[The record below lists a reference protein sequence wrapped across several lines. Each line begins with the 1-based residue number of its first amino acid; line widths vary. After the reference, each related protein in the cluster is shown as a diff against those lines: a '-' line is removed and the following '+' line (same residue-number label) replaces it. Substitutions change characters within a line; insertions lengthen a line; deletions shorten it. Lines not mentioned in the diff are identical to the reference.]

1 MKSPEL
7 TEFFSLLGKAKK
19 EKEEEFDNLLKEADI
34 NLDALT
40 STVFSGI
47 KEVKVNEKKQK
58 KKEEKAKNEKQE
70 LTVEEKFVELN
81 DKHLRLFAEFENFK
95 KRTAKERMDL
105 YKTAGESILTAL
117 LPILDDFE
125 RSIKA
130 NQKQE
135 DEGVVLIHNKLKSIL
150 ETKGLKA
157 MQDPVGEELNTDY
170 HEAIT
175 NIPAPS
181 DNMKGKIIDVVEKGY
196 FLNEKVIRYAKVVV
210 ANS

>member
-1 MKSPEL
+1 M
-7 TEFFSLLGKAKK
+7 AKK
-19 EKEEEFDNLLKEADI
+19 KKE
-34 NLDALT
+34 T
-40 STVFSGI
+40 
-47 KEVKVNEKKQK
+47 
-58 KKEEKAKNEKQE
+58 KKEEKAKEVKQE
-70 LTVEEKFVELN
+70 LTIEEKFAELN

-117 LPILDDFE
+117 LPVLDDFE

-135 DEGVVLIHNKLKSIL
+135 DEGVVLIYNKLKSIL

-157 MQDPVGEELNTDY
+157 MEDPIGQELNTDY

-175 NIPAPS
+175 NISAPS
-181 DNMKGKIIDVVEKGY
+181 DDMKGKIIDVVEKGY

>member
-1 MKSPEL
+1 
-7 TEFFSLLGKAKK
+7 
-19 EKEEEFDNLLKEADI
+19 
-34 NLDALT
+34 
-40 STVFSGI
+40 
-47 KEVKVNEKKQK
+47 
-58 KKEEKAKNEKQE
+58 
-70 LTVEEKFVELN
+70 
-81 DKHLRLFAEFENFK
+81 LRLFAEFENFK

-105 YKTAGESILTAL
+105 YKTAGESVLTAL
-117 LPILDDFE
+117 LPVLDDFE

-135 DEGVVLIHNKLKSIL
+135 DEGVVLIYNKLRSIF

-157 MQDPVGEELNTDY
+157 MEDPIGQELNTDY

-181 DNMKGKIIDVVEKGY
+181 DDVKGKIIDVVEKGY

>member
-1 MKSPEL
+1 M
-7 TEFFSLLGKAKK
+7 
-19 EKEEEFDNLLKEADI
+19 
-34 NLDALT
+34 
-40 STVFSGI
+40 
-47 KEVKVNEKKQK
+47 EKKNK
-58 KKEEKAKNEKQE
+58 ETKKEEKAKEVKQE
-70 LTVEEKFVELN
+70 LTKEEKFAELN

-105 YKTAGESILTAL
+105 YKTAGESVLTAL
-117 LPILDDFE
+117 LPVLDDFE

-135 DEGVVLIHNKLKSIL
+135 DEGVVLIYNKLKSIL

-157 MQDPVGEELNTDY
+157 MEDPIGQELNTDY

-181 DNMKGKIIDVVEKGY
+181 DDMKGKIIDVVEKGY

>member
-1 MKSPEL
+1 M
-7 TEFFSLLGKAKK
+7 AKK
-19 EKEEEFDNLLKEADI
+19 KKE
-34 NLDALT
+34 T
-40 STVFSGI
+40 
-47 KEVKVNEKKQK
+47 
-58 KKEEKAKNEKQE
+58 KKEEKAKEVKQE
-70 LTVEEKFVELN
+70 LTAEEKFAELN

-105 YKTAGESILTAL
+105 YKTAGESVLTAL
-117 LPILDDFE
+117 LPVLDDFE

-135 DEGVVLIHNKLKSIL
+135 DEGVVLIYNKLKSIL

-157 MQDPVGEELNTDY
+157 MEDPIGQELNTDY

-181 DNMKGKIIDVVEKGY
+181 DDMKGKIIDVVEKGY
-196 FLNEKVIRYAKVVV
+196 FLNEKVIRYAKVVI

>member
-1 MKSPEL
+1 ML
-7 TEFFSLLGKAKK
+7 
-19 EKEEEFDNLLKEADI
+19 
-34 NLDALT
+34 
-40 STVFSGI
+40 
-47 KEVKVNEKKQK
+47 
-58 KKEEKAKNEKQE
+58 
-70 LTVEEKFVELN
+70 ELN

-105 YKTAGESILTAL
+105 YKTAGESVLTAL
-117 LPILDDFE
+117 LPVLDDFE

-135 DEGVVLIHNKLKSIL
+135 DEGVVLIYNKLKSIL

-157 MQDPVGEELNTDY
+157 MEDPVGQELNTDY

-181 DNMKGKIIDVVEKGY
+181 DDMKGKIIDVVEKGY

>member
-1 MKSPEL
+1 M
-7 TEFFSLLGKAKK
+7 AKK
-19 EKEEEFDNLLKEADI
+19 KKE
-34 NLDALT
+34 T
-40 STVFSGI
+40 
-47 KEVKVNEKKQK
+47 
-58 KKEEKAKNEKQE
+58 KKEEKAKEVKQE
-70 LTVEEKFVELN
+70 LTIEEKFAELN

-105 YKTAGESILTAL
+105 YKTAGESVLTAL
-117 LPILDDFE
+117 LPVLDDFE

-135 DEGVVLIHNKLKSIL
+135 DEGVVLIYNKLKNIL

-157 MQDPVGEELNTDY
+157 MEDPIGQELNTDY

-181 DNMKGKIIDVVEKGY
+181 DDMKGKIIDVVEKGY

>member
-1 MKSPEL
+1 MAKKKKNKTEEVEDVKIEKKEL
-7 TEFFSLLGKAKK
+7 T
-19 EKEEEFDNLLKEADI
+19 I
-34 NLDALT
+34 
-40 STVFSGI
+40 
-47 KEVKVNEKKQK
+47 
-58 KKEEKAKNEKQE
+58 EEK
-70 LTVEEKFVELN
+70 LSELN

-95 KRTAKERMDL
+95 KRTAKEKMDL
-105 YKTAGESILTAL
+105 YKTAGESILNAL
-117 LPILDDFE
+117 LPVLDDFE

-130 NQKQE
+130 NEKQE
-135 DEGVVLIHNKLKSIL
+135 NEGVVLIYNKLKSTL

-157 MQDPVGEELNTDY
+157 MDNPIGTELNTDF

-181 DNMKGKIIDVVEKGY
+181 DDMKGKIIDVVEKGY

>member
-1 MKSPEL
+1 M
-7 TEFFSLLGKAKK
+7 AKK
-19 EKEEEFDNLLKEADI
+19 KKE
-34 NLDALT
+34 T
-40 STVFSGI
+40 
-47 KEVKVNEKKQK
+47 
-58 KKEEKAKNEKQE
+58 KKEEKAKEVKQE
-70 LTVEEKFVELN
+70 LTVEEKFAELN

-105 YKTAGESILTAL
+105 YKTAGESVLTAL
-117 LPILDDFE
+117 LPVLDDFE

-135 DEGVVLIHNKLKSIL
+135 DEGVVLIYNKLKSIL

-157 MQDPVGEELNTDY
+157 MEDPIGQELNTDY

-181 DNMKGKIIDVVEKGY
+181 DDMKGKIIDVVEKGY

>member
-1 MKSPEL
+1 MAKKKKE
-7 TEFFSLLGKAKK
+7 TKK
-19 EKEEEFDNLLKEADI
+19 EKKA
-34 NLDALT
+34 
-40 STVFSGI
+40 
-47 KEVKVNEKKQK
+47 KEVK
-58 KKEEKAKNEKQE
+58 QE
-70 LTVEEKFVELN
+70 MTTEEKFAELN

-105 YKTAGESILTAL
+105 YKTAGESVLTAL
-117 LPILDDFE
+117 LPVLDDFE
-125 RSIKA
+125 RSLKA
-130 NQKQE
+130 NLKQE
-135 DEGVVLIHNKLKSIL
+135 DEGVVLIYNKLKSIL

-157 MQDPVGEELNTDY
+157 MEDPIGQELNTDY

-181 DNMKGKIIDVVEKGY
+181 DDMKGKIIDVVEKGY

>member
-1 MKSPEL
+1 M
-7 TEFFSLLGKAKK
+7 AKK
-19 EKEEEFDNLLKEADI
+19 KKE
-34 NLDALT
+34 T
-40 STVFSGI
+40 
-47 KEVKVNEKKQK
+47 
-58 KKEEKAKNEKQE
+58 KKEEKAKEVKQE
-70 LTVEEKFVELN
+70 LTIEEKCAELN

-105 YKTAGESILTAL
+105 YKTAGESVLTAL
-117 LPILDDFE
+117 LPVLDDFE

-135 DEGVVLIHNKLKSIL
+135 DEGVVLIYNKLKSIL

-157 MQDPVGEELNTDY
+157 MEDPIGQELNTDY

-181 DNMKGKIIDVVEKGY
+181 DDMKGKIIDVVEKGY

>member
-1 MKSPEL
+1 M
-7 TEFFSLLGKAKK
+7 AKK
-19 EKEEEFDNLLKEADI
+19 KKE
-34 NLDALT
+34 T
-40 STVFSGI
+40 
-47 KEVKVNEKKQK
+47 
-58 KKEEKAKNEKQE
+58 KKEEKAKEVKQE
-70 LTVEEKFVELN
+70 LTIEEKFAELN

-95 KRTAKERMDL
+95 KRTAKERIDL
-105 YKTAGESILTAL
+105 YKTAGESVLTAL
-117 LPILDDFE
+117 LPVLDDFE

-135 DEGVVLIHNKLKSIL
+135 DEGVVLIYNKLKSIL

-157 MQDPVGEELNTDY
+157 MKDPIGQELNTDY

-181 DNMKGKIIDVVEKGY
+181 DDMKGKIIDVVEKGY

>member
-1 MKSPEL
+1 M
-7 TEFFSLLGKAKK
+7 AKK
-19 EKEEEFDNLLKEADI
+19 
-34 NLDALT
+34 
-40 STVFSGI
+40 
-47 KEVKVNEKKQK
+47 K
-58 KKEEKAKNEKQE
+58 KKNKNEEKAKEVKQE
-70 LTVEEKFVELN
+70 LTAEEKIAQLN

-95 KRTAKERMDL
+95 KRTAKERIDL
-105 YKTAGESILTAL
+105 YKTAGESVLTAV
-117 LPILDDFE
+117 LPVLDDFE

-135 DEGVVLIHNKLKSIL
+135 DEGVVLIYNKLKSIL

-157 MQDPVGEELNTDY
+157 MEDSVGQELNTDY

-175 NIPAPS
+175 NISAPS
-181 DNMKGKIIDVVEKGY
+181 DDMKGKIIDVIEKGY

>member
-1 MKSPEL
+1 M
-7 TEFFSLLGKAKK
+7 AKK
-19 EKEEEFDNLLKEADI
+19 KKE
-34 NLDALT
+34 T
-40 STVFSGI
+40 
-47 KEVKVNEKKQK
+47 
-58 KKEEKAKNEKQE
+58 KKEEKAKEVKQE
-70 LTVEEKFVELN
+70 LTVEEKFTELN

-105 YKTAGESILTAL
+105 YKTAGESVLTAL
-117 LPILDDFE
+117 LPVLDDFE

-135 DEGVVLIHNKLKSIL
+135 DEGVVLIYNKLKSIL

-157 MQDPVGEELNTDY
+157 MEDPIGQELNTDY

-175 NIPAPS
+175 NLPAPS
-181 DNMKGKIIDVVEKGY
+181 DDMKGKIIDVVEKGY

>member
-1 MKSPEL
+1 M
-7 TEFFSLLGKAKK
+7 AKK
-19 EKEEEFDNLLKEADI
+19 
-34 NLDALT
+34 
-40 STVFSGI
+40 
-47 KEVKVNEKKQK
+47 KKK
-58 KKEEKAKNEKQE
+58 TKKEERAEEEKQE
-70 LTVEEKFVELN
+70 LTIEEKFAELN

-105 YKTAGESILTAL
+105 YKTAGESVLTAL
-117 LPILDDFE
+117 LPVLDDFE

-135 DEGVVLIHNKLKSIL
+135 DEGVVLIYNKLKSIL

-157 MQDPVGEELNTDY
+157 MEDPIGTELNTDY

-181 DNMKGKIIDVVEKGY
+181 DDMKGKIIDEVEKGY

>member
-1 MKSPEL
+1 M
-7 TEFFSLLGKAKK
+7 AKK
-19 EKEEEFDNLLKEADI
+19 
-34 NLDALT
+34 
-40 STVFSGI
+40 
-47 KEVKVNEKKQK
+47 KKK
-58 KKEEKAKNEKQE
+58 TKKEEKAKEVKQE
-70 LTVEEKFVELN
+70 LTIEEKFAELN

-105 YKTAGESILTAL
+105 YKTAGESVLTAL
-117 LPILDDFE
+117 LPVLDDFE

-135 DEGVVLIHNKLKSIL
+135 DEGVVLIYNKLKSIL

-157 MQDPVGEELNTDY
+157 MEDPIGQELNTDY

-181 DNMKGKIIDVVEKGY
+181 DDMKGKIIDVVEKGY

>member
-1 MKSPEL
+1 M
-7 TEFFSLLGKAKK
+7 AKK
-19 EKEEEFDNLLKEADI
+19 NKE
-34 NLDALT
+34 T
-40 STVFSGI
+40 
-47 KEVKVNEKKQK
+47 
-58 KKEEKAKNEKQE
+58 KKEEKAKEVKQE
-70 LTVEEKFVELN
+70 LTTEEKFAQLN

-117 LPILDDFE
+117 LPVLDDFE

-135 DEGVVLIHNKLKSIL
+135 DEGVVLIYNKLRSIL

-157 MQDPVGEELNTDY
+157 MEDPIGQELNTDY

-181 DNMKGKIIDVVEKGY
+181 DDMKGKIIDVVEKGY

>member
-1 MKSPEL
+1 M
-7 TEFFSLLGKAKK
+7 AKK
-19 EKEEEFDNLLKEADI
+19 KKE
-34 NLDALT
+34 T
-40 STVFSGI
+40 
-47 KEVKVNEKKQK
+47 
-58 KKEEKAKNEKQE
+58 KEEKAKEVKEE
-70 LTVEEKFVELN
+70 LTIEEKFAELN

-105 YKTAGESILTAL
+105 YKTAGESVLTVL
-117 LPILDDFE
+117 LPVLDDFE

-135 DEGVVLIHNKLKSIL
+135 DEGVVLIYNKLKSIL

-157 MQDPVGEELNTDY
+157 MEDPIGQELNTDY
-170 HEAIT
+170 NEAIT

-181 DNMKGKIIDVVEKGY
+181 DDMKGKIIDVVEKGY

>member
-1 MKSPEL
+1 M
-7 TEFFSLLGKAKK
+7 AKK
-19 EKEEEFDNLLKEADI
+19 KNKKDKKVKD
-34 NLDALT
+34 
-40 STVFSGI
+40 
-47 KEVKVNEKKQK
+47 KEVKQELSA
-58 KKEEKAKNEKQE
+58 EEKISQ
-70 LTVEEKFVELN
+70 LN

-105 YKTAGESILTAL
+105 YKTAGESVLTAI
-117 LPILDDFE
+117 LPVLDDFE

-135 DEGVVLIHNKLKSIL
+135 DKGVVLIYNKLKSIL

-157 MQDPVGEELNTDY
+157 MEDPIGQELNTDY

-181 DNMKGKIIDVVEKGY
+181 DEMKGKIIDVVEIGY

>member
-1 MKSPEL
+1 M
-7 TEFFSLLGKAKK
+7 AKK
-19 EKEEEFDNLLKEADI
+19 KKE
-34 NLDALT
+34 T
-40 STVFSGI
+40 
-47 KEVKVNEKKQK
+47 
-58 KKEEKAKNEKQE
+58 KKEEKAKEVKQE
-70 LTVEEKFVELN
+70 LTTEEKFTQLN

-117 LPILDDFE
+117 LPVLDDFE

-135 DEGVVLIHNKLKSIL
+135 DEGVVLIYNKLKSIL

-157 MQDPVGEELNTDY
+157 MEDPIGQELNTDY

-181 DNMKGKIIDVVEKGY
+181 DDLKGKIIDVVEKGY

>member
-1 MKSPEL
+1 M
-7 TEFFSLLGKAKK
+7 AKK
-19 EKEEEFDNLLKEADI
+19 KKE
-34 NLDALT
+34 T
-40 STVFSGI
+40 
-47 KEVKVNEKKQK
+47 
-58 KKEEKAKNEKQE
+58 KKEEKAKEVKQE
-70 LTVEEKFVELN
+70 LTIKEKFAELN

-95 KRTAKERMDL
+95 KRTVKERMDL
-105 YKTAGESILTAL
+105 YKTAGESVLTAL
-117 LPILDDFE
+117 LPVLDDFE

-135 DEGVVLIHNKLKSIL
+135 DEGVVLIYNKLKSIL

-157 MQDPVGEELNTDY
+157 MEDPKGQELNTDY

-181 DNMKGKIIDVVEKGY
+181 DDMKGKIIDVVEIGY

>member
-1 MKSPEL
+1 MV
-7 TEFFSLLGKAKK
+7 KK
-19 EKEEEFDNLLKEADI
+19 
-34 NLDALT
+34 
-40 STVFSGI
+40 
-47 KEVKVNEKKQK
+47 KKK
-58 KKEEKAKNEKQE
+58 NKKEEKVKVVKKE
-70 LTVEEKFVELN
+70 LTSEEKISQLN

-105 YKTAGESILTAL
+105 YKTAGEDVLTAL
-117 LPILDDFE
+117 LPVLDDFE

-135 DEGVVLIHNKLKSIL
+135 DEGVILIYNKLKSIL

-157 MQDPVGEELNTDY
+157 MEDSIGKKLNTDY

-181 DNMKGKIIDVVEKGY
+181 DDMKGKIIDVIEKGY

-210 ANS
+210 ANN

>member
-1 MKSPEL
+1 M
-7 TEFFSLLGKAKK
+7 AKK
-19 EKEEEFDNLLKEADI
+19 KKE
-34 NLDALT
+34 T
-40 STVFSGI
+40 
-47 KEVKVNEKKQK
+47 
-58 KKEEKAKNEKQE
+58 KKEEKAKEVKQE
-70 LTVEEKFVELN
+70 LTIEDKFAELN

-105 YKTAGESILTAL
+105 YKTAGESVLTAL
-117 LPILDDFE
+117 LPVLDDFE

-135 DEGVVLIHNKLKSIL
+135 DEGVVLIYNKLKSIL

-157 MQDPVGEELNTDY
+157 MEDPIGQELNTDY

-175 NIPAPS
+175 NLPAPS
-181 DNMKGKIIDVVEKGY
+181 EDMKGKIIDVVEKGY

>member
-1 MKSPEL
+1 M
-7 TEFFSLLGKAKK
+7 AKK
-19 EKEEEFDNLLKEADI
+19 
-34 NLDALT
+34 
-40 STVFSGI
+40 
-47 KEVKVNEKKQK
+47 KKK
-58 KKEEKAKNEKQE
+58 TKKEEKAKELKQE
-70 LTVEEKFVELN
+70 LTIEEKFAELN

-105 YKTAGESILTAL
+105 YKTAGESVLIAL

-135 DEGVVLIHNKLKSIL
+135 DEGVVLIYNKLKSIL
-150 ETKGLKA
+150 ETKGLKI
-157 MQDPVGEELNTDY
+157 MEDPVGQELNTDY

-175 NIPAPS
+175 NIPASS
-181 DNMKGKIIDVVEKGY
+181 DDMKGKIIDVVEKGY

-210 ANS
+210 ANN

>member
-1 MKSPEL
+1 M
-7 TEFFSLLGKAKK
+7 AKK
-19 EKEEEFDNLLKEADI
+19 
-34 NLDALT
+34 
-40 STVFSGI
+40 
-47 KEVKVNEKKQK
+47 KKK
-58 KKEEKAKNEKQE
+58 NKKEEKVKVVKKE
-70 LTVEEKFVELN
+70 LTSEEKITQLN

-105 YKTAGESILTAL
+105 YKTAGEDVLTAL
-117 LPILDDFE
+117 LPVLDDFE

-135 DEGVVLIHNKLKSIL
+135 DEGVILIYNKLKSIL

-157 MQDPVGEELNTDY
+157 MEDSIGKKLNTDY

-181 DNMKGKIIDVVEKGY
+181 VDMKGKIIDVIETGY

-210 ANS
+210 ANN

>member
-1 MKSPEL
+1 M
-7 TEFFSLLGKAKK
+7 AKK
-19 EKEEEFDNLLKEADI
+19 
-34 NLDALT
+34 
-40 STVFSGI
+40 
-47 KEVKVNEKKQK
+47 KKK
-58 KKEEKAKNEKQE
+58 TKKEEKAKEVKQE
-70 LTVEEKFVELN
+70 LTTEEKFAELN

-105 YKTAGESILTAL
+105 YKTAGESVLTAL
-117 LPILDDFE
+117 LPVLDDFE

-135 DEGVVLIHNKLKSIL
+135 DEGVVLIYNKLKSIL

-157 MQDPVGEELNTDY
+157 MEDPIGTELNTDY

-181 DNMKGKIIDVVEKGY
+181 DDMKGKIIDIVEKGY